1 MANAQTRPYPELSIP
16 AVVLGTLQGVLMTA
30 AFVYIALKLGFG
42 LAGSTVA
49 AILGFVALRG
59 ALGRKSIVENNI
71 NQTVASGIN
80 TASAG
85 VTFTLPALLL
95 MSVAD
100 PELADFPYMPLV
112 ISAIAGSLLGIVLI
126 IPLRKQM
133 VEFERLR
140 FPSGTAVATLLRSP
154 GEGMTQGMLLLAGAI
169 LAAGLT
175 LLVEFGFVPGELDVG
190 GPIGL
195 PAWVPFALYVSTANF
210 GAGLLSG
217 RGGLPFAFG
226 GILAWWFVSPIAVTQ
241 GWVPAPEVPDLAAWQ
256 YGEVYSQM
264 LRPLGIGMLIG
275 GALAGVVAAAPAVV
289 GAMRS
294 LQAAAA
300 MAAEKGAS
308 PEEVDVK
315 YVYGGAVVAFFL
327 LFAAAATSDP
337 GISMMNAAAIA
348 VVGAVW
354 IGLAGIIVAQATGHT
369 DISPLSGLSL
379 IAVTLMFFMTGGN
392 VTASILIGVAVC
404 IAINQCADMMSDL
417 KTGHLVGSRPRE
429 QQIAQLLLCW
439 IGPFVAIAVMFL
451 LWNQD
456 GVGVAGFGPDSKA
469 CVEGAANCLPAPQ
482 GDALRSILDA
492 LRSDDAAVDKY
503 LGGAVIGGALSVFPI
518 GGVAV
523 LVGLAMYLPFSI
535 TLAYGIGC
543 LTSMGLERANG
554 RSFIGPQAGSVRRW
568 PHRRRGAHHAHQGQ
582 LGPGVAVPGEVPHEA
597 PDSAAHPRGGCHRQ
611 RLVRSPDRGSPRGL
625 PGRQRRRLGR
635 RNGRGSG
642 CRGRGRAMR
651 SACPLPDSVSPT
663 GSLRAASAGCW
674 ARR

>member
-1 MANAQTRPYPELSIP
+1 MGSEMCIRDRPYPELSIP
-16 AVVLGTLQGVLMTA
+16 AIVLGTLQGVAMTA

-59 ALGRKSIVENNI
+59 VLGRKSIVENNI

-95 MSVAD
+95 MSVTD
-100 PELADFPYMPLV
+100 PELAEFPYLPLIV
-112 ISAIAGSLLGIVLI
+112 SAIAGSLLGIVLI

-133 VEFERLR
+133 IEFERLR

-154 GEGMTQGMLLLAGAI
+154 GEGMTQGVLLLSGAG
-169 LAAGLT
+169 LACALT
-175 LLVEFGFVPGELDVG
+175 LLVEFGYVPGDLDIG
-190 GPIGL
+190 GPLGL
-195 PAWVPFALYVSTANF
+195 PAFVPFALYVSTANF

-226 GILAWWFVSPIAVTQ
+226 GVLAWWFVSPIAVSQ
-241 GWVPAPEVPDLAAWQ
+241 GWVPAPPAVAADALAGWQ
-256 YGEVYSQM
+256 AGEVYGQM

-294 LQAAAA
+294 LSAAAKL
-300 MAAEKGAS
+300 AAEKGAS

-315 YVYGGAVVAFFL
+315 WVYGGSVFAFGL
-327 LFAAAATSDP
+327 LFAAAALTPGTSLL
-337 GISMMNAAAIA
+337 NAAAIA
-348 VVGAVW
+348 FVGAIW

-429 QQIAQLLLCW
+429 
-439 IGPFVAIAVMFL
+439 PT
-451 LWNQD
+451 
-456 GVGVAGFGPDSKA
+456 
-469 CVEGAANCLPAPQ
+469 
-482 GDALRSILDA
+482 R
-492 LRSDDAAVDKY
+492 
-503 LGGAVIGGALSVFPI
+503 LSLI
-518 GGVAV
+518 H
-523 LVGLAMYLPFSI
+523 I
-535 TLAYGIGC
+535 
-543 LTSMGLERANG
+543 
-554 RSFIGPQAGSVRRW
+554 
-568 PHRRRGAHHAHQGQ
+568 
-582 LGPGVAVPGEVPHEA
+582 
-597 PDSAAHPRGGCHRQ
+597 
-611 RLVRSPDRGSPRGL
+611 
-625 PGRQRRRLGR
+625 
-635 RNGRGSG
+635 
-642 CRGRGRAMR
+642 
-651 SACPLPDSVSPT
+651 
-663 GSLRAASAGCW
+663 
-674 ARR
+674 